1 MPTKLIPA
9 SDEEIRALA
18 HKYWEDEGRP
28 EGQAEIHWQRAY
40 VALAKPAKAAPK
52 PTAKE
57 PAAKRP
63 AAKKAA
69 PTKTSKPKSP

>member
-18 HKYWEDEGRP
+18 HKIWEDEGRP
-28 EGQAEIHWQRAY
+28 EGQAEAHWQRAY
-40 VALAKPAKAAPK
+40 MALAKPAKK
-52 PTAKE
+52 
-57 PAAKRP
+57 P

-69 PTKTSKPKSP
+69 KAAPSPTKTSKPKSR